1 MRGWFWINLLFLM
14 SISCIPFVTAVLA
27 QHGQTSATVLYA
39 ATVGV
44 SSLLAGW
51 LWQHV
56 GSSQGLAPALPDNTR
71 RVTVLASIATA
82 GVFALSILF
91 AFFSPTAAKL
101 VWLAIIPIALTR
113 RYRLAHA

>member
-1 MRGWFWINLLFLM
+1 M

-27 QHGQTSATVLYA
+27 QHGQTSATVLYV

-51 LWQHV
+51 LW
-56 GSSQGLAPALPDNTR
+56 SSQGLAPALPEHP

-82 GVFALSILF
+82 GVFALSIPF

-101 VWLAIIPIALTR
+101 VWLEIIPIALTR